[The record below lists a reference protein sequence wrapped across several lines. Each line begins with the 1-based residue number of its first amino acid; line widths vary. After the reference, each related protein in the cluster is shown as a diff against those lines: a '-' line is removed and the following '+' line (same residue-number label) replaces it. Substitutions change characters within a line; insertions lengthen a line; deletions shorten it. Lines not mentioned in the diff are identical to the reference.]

1 MSVTVRIPT
10 PLRQY
15 TEQESEV
22 VLDGK
27 TVGEVLEK
35 FKVRFPDAAAR
46 FFSSDSKASRF
57 INLYLNDEDV
67 RFLKDLETPVAEKD
81 TLSIILA
88 IAGGLFPDVTES
100 CVRDQEEAR
109 SGTSPSG
116 TLACMDRR

>member
-15 TEQESEV
+15 TQQESEV

-88 IAGGLFPDVTES
+88 IAGGLTGAD
-100 CVRDQEEAR
+100 DEAR
-109 SGTSPSG
+109 FAK
-116 TLACMDRR
+116 LRR